1 MTTGKDAQNSISF
14 SPLDRADAAKMS
26 DALYDILYNN
36 MNAIAPTGNSYEED
50 KQHWVPC
57 ILSALE
63 NPRRQILLI
72 WCDTEL
78 IGYFMYSLSEMT
90 FEMEEIQFV
99 PQWQGGGLFQKL
111 YRHLFTLIP
120 QDIQFVEAY
129 AHKKNDKSQGI
140 LEHLGLQRIGENG
153 NGSSFHYRGLYRDLR
168 DYCLTKEPETQI
180 Q

>member
-1 MTTGKDAQNSISF
+1 MTTGKDAQTISRFCLYSI
-14 SPLDRADAAKMS
+14 DKADAAKMS

-57 ILSALE
+57 ILAALE

-72 WCDTEL
+72 WCGTEL

-99 PQWQGGGLFQKL
+99 PQWQGVRLLQKL
-111 YRHLFTLIP
+111 YRKTLTFLP
-120 QDIQFVEAY
+120 L
-129 AHKKNDKSQGI
+129 SR
-140 LEHLGLQRIGENG
+140 RIY
-153 NGSSFHYRGLYRDLR
+153 SLWKRMP
-168 DYCLTKEPETQI
+168 TKRN
-180 Q
+180 

>member
-72 WCDTEL
+72 WCGTEL
-78 IGYFMYSLSEMT
+78 IGYFMYSLSETT

-99 PQWQGGGLFQKL
+99 PQWQQLSLPWSVSRFTRLLFDKRARNTDSMSL
-111 YRHLFTLIP
+111 RSGRFSFAVFER
-120 QDIQFVEAY
+120 QFQLHTFSV
-129 AHKKNDKSQGI
+129 KSV
-140 LEHLGLQRIGENG
+140 
-153 NGSSFHYRGLYRDLR
+153 
-168 DYCLTKEPETQI
+168 PAV
-180 Q
+180 